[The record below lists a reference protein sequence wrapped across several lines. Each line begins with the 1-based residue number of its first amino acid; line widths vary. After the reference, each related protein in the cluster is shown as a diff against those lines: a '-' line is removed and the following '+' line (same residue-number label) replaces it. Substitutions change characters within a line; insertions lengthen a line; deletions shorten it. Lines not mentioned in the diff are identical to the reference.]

1 MQEITSKEGKL
12 FVELKITNIQ
22 ELYDLIEETK
32 NAAENLQRLLH
43 QVENFNPI
51 VSIKKYVSI

>member
-1 MQEITSKEGKL
+1 MQEITPKEGKL

-32 NAAENLQRLLH
+32 IAAEKLQGLLH
-43 QVENFNPI
+43 QVEIFNPI
-51 VSIKKYVSI
+51 VSIKK